1 MEGPRISPVVVV
13 QCTGLMSQLVF
24 SRSQTPEEVGSHASD
39 GKRTKRA
46 VLLLP
51 SPFYRLPPEGE
62 PQIKG
67 VPSHLSRSAL
77 EIGLPSS
84 NDANLLQVYPAA

>member
-1 MEGPRISPVVVV
+1 MEGPRISPVVSV
-13 QCTGLMSQLVF
+13 QCPGLMSQLVF
-24 SRSQTPEEVGSHASD
+24 SISQTPEEVGSHATD

-46 VLLLP
+46 ILLLP

-67 VPSHLSRSAL
+67 VSSHLSRSTL
-77 EIGLPSS
+77 EMGLPIS
-84 NDANLLQVYPAA
+84 DDVNLLQV